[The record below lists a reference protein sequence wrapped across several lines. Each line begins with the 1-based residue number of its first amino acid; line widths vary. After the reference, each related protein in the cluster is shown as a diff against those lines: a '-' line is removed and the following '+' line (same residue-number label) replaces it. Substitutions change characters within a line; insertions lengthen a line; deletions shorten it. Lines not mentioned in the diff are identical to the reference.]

1 MRMVNETIFF
11 QFAEIRNALKPDGIA
26 YLLDKT

>member
-1 MRMVNETIFF
+1 MRMVSEPIFL

-26 YLLDKT
+26 YLLD